1 MSKKGITKREATE
14 KSLQDM
20 PIKEPSHYE
29 KKQMELERR
38 KENARPSLI
47 KRMGIGLLDF
57 VFAAVFAGALFVAT
71 YFGIFPKVGYND
83 AVEEVLSAYND
94 SHLYNTVN
102 GSFVLI
108 SSSYDDNKTPEQN
121 YDVPI
126 TLFYKENARAVKD
139 GKLDKYNELKV
150 SSGCY
155 KIDENGE
162 YERIVTVEVA
172 KSFLEN
178 QYNEAVD
185 YLFEDEEIILA
196 YHKTVNTMAYSL
208 LIIVGLSSAIFYI
221 AIPLIDKR
229 HRTLAYMIGH
239 VMPVDSKTLAPAYW
253 DRILLRNAIFVIVS
267 FISPITLYFWA
278 GGVTFS
284 FIPFFLNTVVL
295 CFSRSNSGL
304 HDYAGHV
311 NVINESFSNPF
322 ENLKAITGQG
332 EENDEHFINQ

>member
-20 PIKEPSHYE
+20 PIKEPSHDE

-139 GKLDKYNELKV
+139 GKLDKYNE
-150 SSGCY
+150 
-155 KIDENGE
+155 
-162 YERIVTVEVA
+162 
-172 KSFLEN
+172 
-178 QYNEAVD
+178 
-185 YLFEDEEIILA
+185 
-196 YHKTVNTMAYSL
+196 
-208 LIIVGLSSAIFYI
+208 
-221 AIPLIDKR
+221 
-229 HRTLAYMIGH
+229 
-239 VMPVDSKTLAPAYW
+239 
-253 DRILLRNAIFVIVS
+253 
-267 FISPITLYFWA
+267 
-278 GGVTFS
+278 
-284 FIPFFLNTVVL
+284 
-295 CFSRSNSGL
+295 
-304 HDYAGHV
+304 
-311 NVINESFSNPF
+311 
-322 ENLKAITGQG
+322 
-332 EENDEHFINQ
+332 